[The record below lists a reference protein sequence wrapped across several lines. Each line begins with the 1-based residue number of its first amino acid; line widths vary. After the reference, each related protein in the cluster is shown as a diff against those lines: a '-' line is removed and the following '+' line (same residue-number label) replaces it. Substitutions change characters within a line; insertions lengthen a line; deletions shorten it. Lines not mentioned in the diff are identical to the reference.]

1 MTTCTEIVQASEMES
16 SRLHKA
22 GGLVRSAWQA
32 FWERRANRAAVVML
46 QSMDSQALHDMGV
59 NRSEIESMVYGA
71 RRDRRNRD

>member
-1 MTTCTEIVQASEMES
+1 MATCTEIAPANEAES
-16 SRLHKA
+16 SWLYKTA
-22 GGLVRSAWQA
+22 SVARSAWHA

-46 QSMDSQALHDMGV
+46 QSMDGLALHDMGI

>member
-1 MTTCTEIVQASEMES
+1 MTTCTEIVQTSETES
-16 SRLHKA
+16 SWLHRV

-46 QSMDSQALHDMGV
+46 QSMDAQTLHDIGV

>member
-1 MTTCTEIVQASEMES
+1 MTTCTEIVQTSETES
-16 SRLHKA
+16 SWLHRV
-22 GGLVRSAWQA
+22 GGLARSAWQA

-46 QSMDSQALHDMGV
+46 QSMDAQALHDIGV

>member
-1 MTTCTEIVQASEMES
+1 MTTCTETLQTSEANASWVQ
-16 SRLHKA
+16 KI
-22 GGLVRSAWQA
+22 GGVAKSAWHA

-46 QSMDSQALHDMGV
+46 QSMDAQALHDIGV